1 MAPQIYTYHCI
12 CTSLLIASTHQLS
25 SLPRRSPDTGSIDAA
40 IILPL
45 PSLPAS
51 TGQIRVLP
59 AEGYT
64 LLLGIQRDS
73 RICTIR
79 RSDGFE
85 KRILCYC
92 NKCNV
97 IVGYELP
104 REQKTSQNEMNLRND
119 DTDNQSSGPIQEKV
133 IYLLPGGLMTTEY
146 MISKKIV
153 TEENI
158 RIDKETSGVL
168 ISTNNPSQTS
178 RRLVI
183 S

>member
-1 MAPQIYTYHCI
+1 MEMAPQIHTYHCI
-12 CTSLLIASTHQLS
+12 CTSLLFASTHLLS
-25 SLPRRSPDTGSIDAA
+25 SLPRRSPDTGSIDSA

-45 PSLPAS
+45 PNLPAC
-51 TGQIRVLP
+51 TGEKQVLL

-64 LLLGIQRDS
+64 LLLGIQRDP

-104 REQKTSQNEMNLRND
+104 REHRTSQNEMNLRND
-119 DTDNQSSGPIQEKV
+119 DTDHQDSEPFQEKV

-158 RIDKETSGVL
+158 RIDKETSGIL
-168 ISTNNPSQTS
+168 M
-178 RRLVI
+178 
-183 S
+183 